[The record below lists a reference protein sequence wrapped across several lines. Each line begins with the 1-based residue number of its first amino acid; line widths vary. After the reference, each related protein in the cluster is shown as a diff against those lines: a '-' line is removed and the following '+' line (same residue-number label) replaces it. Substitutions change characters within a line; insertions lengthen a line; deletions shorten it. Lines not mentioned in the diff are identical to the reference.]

1 MQLMEELV
9 DKNKYQLIYN
19 WDGNPHA
26 YSAYPQS
33 MDEFLDKVFGPIENT
48 QVDTLFW
55 CVGEHQAKWESKIL
69 PVVGEHTGRIYEHA
83 HAYNF
88 NENILAMIERG
99 EDPHKEMIKRAR
111 ELGLRIFASVRMN
124 DNHFGGA
131 GIDQL
136 KTLHHSELT
145 KFRIDNPELLLGD
158 QTSEWFQLS
167 WNFEHELSL
176 IHI

>member
-1 MQLMEELV
+1 
-9 DKNKYQLIYN
+9 
-19 WDGNPHA
+19 
-26 YSAYPQS
+26 
-33 MDEFLDKVFGPIENT
+33 MDEFLDKVFAPIENT

-145 KFRIDNPELLLGD
+145 KFRIANPELLLGA
-158 QTSEWFQLS
+158 QPSEWGWRQYPCWFAKAAP
-167 WNFEHELSL
+167 SL
-176 IHI
+176 LLLPAPPSCLLLLLLLFPPFFLFKSERCT